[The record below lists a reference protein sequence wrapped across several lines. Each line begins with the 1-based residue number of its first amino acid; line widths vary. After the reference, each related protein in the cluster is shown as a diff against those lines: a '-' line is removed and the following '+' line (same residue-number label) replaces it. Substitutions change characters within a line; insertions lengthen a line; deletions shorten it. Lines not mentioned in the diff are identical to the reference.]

1 MKTTDRLPEGYGE
14 IFSVNLQRDKKVAL
28 ILNVSAF
35 AIMIILAFIGALF
48 VPISLSITLDT
59 EIWLYLLK
67 LLIAALGI
75 FAYIILHELTHG
87 VAMKLYGAKKIK
99 YGITLLYAY
108 AGSENDYFGKISYL
122 VIALAP
128 VVFWG
133 AVLGIICAVVPP
145 SWFWVV
151 YVIQIMNLSGAMGD
165 LYVTFKFIRF
175 PSDILVRDTGF
186 EMQVFS
192 KKEEIN

>member
-28 ILNVSAF
+28 VINVAAF
-35 AIMIILAFIGALF
+35 AVMIVLAFIGALF

-59 EIWLYLLK
+59 VIWLYLLK
-67 LLIAALGI
+67 LLIAAFGI
-75 FAYIILHELTHG
+75 FAYIVLHELTHG
-87 VAMKLYGAKKIK
+87 VAMKIFGAKKIK

-133 AVLGIICAVVPP
+133 AVLGIIIALMVLFAVASVIKIVP
-145 SWFWVV
+145 SWAEI
-151 YVIQIMNLSGAMGD
+151 YEGSTVIKALGESSLLQF
-165 LYVTFKFIRF
+165 FKFL
-175 PSDILVRDTGF
+175 DIGNL
-186 EMQVFS
+186 
-192 KKEEIN
+192 I